1 MRYLIITILC
11 CAGVFSS
18 YAQTFDRSKL
28 EIGGGVGLQFG
39 DYTVVS
45 VSPQLGYRLSP
56 YLTVGA
62 GVSYTYYKDDI
73 PVFIEPTREQ
83 NYDYKASYF
92 GMNLFGR
99 FYPIQYIVLSVQP
112 EASRMWLTIDGPS
125 GKVKSNEFVPS
136 VLLGGGVRLGPV
148 TAMIQYDI
156 IQDDHSPYSDKI
168 FYSIG
173 YTFSF

>member
-1 MRYLIITILC
+1 MRCLMVAILF
-11 CAGVFSS
+11 CASFLSS

-39 DYTVVS
+39 DYTVVN
-45 VSPQLGYRLSP
+45 VSPQVGYRLTP
-56 YLTVGA
+56 YFTLGA
-62 GVSYTYYKDDI
+62 GVSYTYHKDDYY
-73 PVFIEPTREQ
+73 VDSRS
-83 NYDYKASYF
+83 YDYKSSYF
-92 GMNLFGR
+92 GMNVFGR
-99 FYPIQYIVLSVQP
+99 FYPIQYLVLSVQP
-112 EASRMWLTIDGPS
+112 EASRMWRSYDGPN

-148 TAMIQYDI
+148 TVMIQYDV
-156 IQDDHSPYSDKI
+156 IQDDNSPYSDKI